1 MTVASREI
9 FFVLCILKNTDDEC
23 EGRGGIGV
31 SDRRMQVDIV
41 TYSVDNKSC
50 QGAKA
55 ITTWPRAL
63 SGKSRAF
70 PFADIASRKSSL
82 KGELN

>member
-1 MTVASREI
+1 MPMTNA
-9 FFVLCILKNTDDEC
+9 KD
-23 EGRGGIGV
+23 GGGGIIGQA
-31 SDRRMQVDIV
+31 DARGH
-41 TYSVDNKSC
+41 YSVDNKSC

-70 PFADIASRKSSL
+70 SARRCRVLEK
-82 KGELN
+82 

>member
-1 MTVASREI
+1 M
-9 FFVLCILKNTDDEC
+9 
-23 EGRGGIGV
+23 
-31 SDRRMQVDIV
+31 SDKRMHVDTI

-70 PFADIASRKSSL
+70 PFADVASWKSSL

>member
-1 MTVASREI
+1 M
-9 FFVLCILKNTDDEC
+9 
-23 EGRGGIGV
+23 
-31 SDRRMQVDIV
+31 SDKRMHVDTI

-63 SGKSRAF
+63 SRKSRAF
-70 PFADIASRKSSL
+70 PFADVASWKSSL